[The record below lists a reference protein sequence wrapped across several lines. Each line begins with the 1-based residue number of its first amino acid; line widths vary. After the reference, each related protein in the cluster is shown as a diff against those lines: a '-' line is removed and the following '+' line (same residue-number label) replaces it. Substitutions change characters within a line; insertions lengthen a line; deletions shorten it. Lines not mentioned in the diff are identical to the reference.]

1 MANIIVIPFKEEENA
16 IAALHKIKELDGYGD
31 ITLYEHMMIRKKAH
45 NQYEV
50 LFYKEEGEG
59 WRTFTGMALGGL
71 VGALAGPLGFFVG
84 LYTGTVAGAAW
95 DVSHYDFEEEL
106 VKRVSNKMNI
116 GTIAIIAE
124 VGEDSSIFIDDALK
138 PYTSEIIR
146 SEAGIEFDDYID
158 EHIEDIEDKIE
169 EEREK
174 LRKATAEEKDKIKAK
189 ITDLKSKRKSKIA
202 DFQEKK
208 KSALKEIE
216 AKTKDRI
223 KKLESRLKGYELAVE
238 DAFAK
243 AKINRIKKRL
253 QKQEEKLTH
262 LLSVLEEEIRD

>member
-1 MANIIVIPFKEEENA
+1 MANIIVIPFTEEENA

-31 ITLYEHMMIRKKAH
+31 ITLYEHMMIRKIENNH
-45 NQYEV
+45 YEI
-50 LFYKEEGEG
+50 LFYKEQGEG
-59 WRTFTGMALGGL
+59 WRTLTGMALGGL
-71 VGALAGPLGFFVG
+71 LGSVAGPVGLVVG
-84 LYTGTVAGAAW
+84 LYTGVVAGAAW
-95 DVSHYDFEEEL
+95 DVSRHDFGEEL
-106 VKRVSNKMNI
+106 IQKVSNKMNI

-124 VGEDSSIFIDDALK
+124 VGEDSSIFIDDAVK
-138 PYTSEIIR
+138 PFASEIIR

-174 LRKATAEEKDKIKAK
+174 LRKATTEEKDKIKAK

-202 DFQEKK
+202 DFEHKN
-208 KSALKEIE
+208 KSALKEVE
-216 AKTKDRI
+216 VKTKDRI

-238 DAFAK
+238 DTFAK

>member
-31 ITLYEHMMIRKKAH
+31 ITLYEHMMIRKKAQ

-71 VGALAGPLGFFVG
+71 VGALAGPIGFFVG
-84 LYTGTVAGAAW
+84 LYTGTIAGAAW
-95 DVSHYDFEEEL
+95 DISHYDFEDEL
-106 VKRVSNKMNI
+106 VERVSNKMDI

-124 VGEDSSIFIDDALK
+124 VGEDSSIFIDDAIK
-138 PYTSEIIR
+138 PFTSEIIR

-158 EHIEDIEDKIE
+158 EQIDDLEDEVG

-174 LRKATAEEKDKIKAK
+174 LRKATVEEKVKIKTT
-189 ITDLKSKRKSKIA
+189 ITDLKAKRKSKINDLEA
-202 DFQEKK
+202 KR
-208 KSALKEIE
+208 KSVVKEIE
-216 AKTKDRI
+216 DKTKARI
-223 KKLESRLKGYELAVE
+223 KKLKSRLKGYE
-238 DAFAK
+238 DGISDTFTK
-243 AKINRIKKRL
+243 AKINRIKNRIKN
-253 QKQEEKLTH
+253 QEEKLVH
-262 LLSVLEEEIRD
+262 LLNELDEEIMD

>member
-16 IAALHKIKELDGYGD
+16 IAALHKMKELDGYGD

-50 LFYKEEGEG
+50 LFYQEEGEG

-84 LYTGTVAGAAW
+84 LYTGTLAGAAW
-95 DVSHYDFEEEL
+95 DVSHYDFEEDL

-124 VGEDSSIFIDDALK
+124 VGEDSSIFIDNAVK
-138 PYTSEIIR
+138 PFTSEIIR

-158 EHIEDIEDKIE
+158 EQIEDLEDEIG

-174 LRKATAEEKDKIKAK
+174 LRKATAEEKSKI
-189 ITDLKSKRKSKIA
+189 KSKIA
-202 DFQEKK
+202 DLKAKRKAKINDLEDKR
-208 KSALKEIE
+208 KSALKEIGE
-216 AKTKDRI
+216 KTKARI
-223 KKLESRLKGYELAVE
+223 EKLESRLKGYENGIS
-238 DAFAK
+238 DAFSK
-243 AKINRIKKRL
+243 AKINRIKNRIK
-253 QKQEEKLTH
+253 KQEEKLVH
-262 LLSVLEEEIRD
+262 LLNELDEEIMD